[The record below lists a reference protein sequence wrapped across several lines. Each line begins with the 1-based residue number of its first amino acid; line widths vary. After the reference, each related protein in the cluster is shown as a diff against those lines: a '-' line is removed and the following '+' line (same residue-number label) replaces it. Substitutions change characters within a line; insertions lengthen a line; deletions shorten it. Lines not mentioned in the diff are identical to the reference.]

1 MENLVRKYQM
11 DCNEIDINGKNCLAI
26 IYEELAALPE
36 SAPAAGFIDSLIGK
50 PLDYEPL
57 KLLF

>member
-1 MENLVRKYQM
+1 M

-36 SAPAAGFIDSLIGK
+36 SAPSAGFVDSLIGK

-57 KLLF
+57 KFLF